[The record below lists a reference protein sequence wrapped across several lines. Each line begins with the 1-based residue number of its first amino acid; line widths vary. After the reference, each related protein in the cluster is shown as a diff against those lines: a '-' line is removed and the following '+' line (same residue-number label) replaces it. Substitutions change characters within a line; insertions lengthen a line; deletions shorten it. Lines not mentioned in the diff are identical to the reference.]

1 MFYEAISRYRS
12 YSRHLS
18 LYLYINYIDNDL
30 ICVRRIVLYLPTNE
44 TSNRIAESTDYIGN
58 NFFDRQNS
66 GDATEGTRGRLDS
79 QRRSKVSIRGINAW
93 FGSKQALRN
102 INLDIEENA
111 ATAFMGPSGCG
122 KTTLIRCMNRMH
134 EMTPGARARGQII
147 LDGIDIYD
155 RSIDPVIIKRRIGMV
170 FQKPNPFPTM
180 SIFDNV
186 AAGLKLNG
194 IKDKELIREIVEESL
209 DGAGLWEE
217 VKNELDKPGMSLSG
231 GQQQRLC
238 IARALAMQPEILLM
252 DEPTSALDPIAS
264 SKIEDLVH
272 KLKKDLTIIMVTHNM
287 QQAARVADRA
297 AFMYLGEVIE
307 YGFTK
312 QIFQNPEQE
321 LTEKFVSGKFG

>member
-1 MFYEAISRYRS
+1 MSYDILVIVYRWQDFRYI
-12 YSRHLS
+12 
-18 LYLYINYIDNDL
+18 LYIIYIDKHL
-30 ICVRRIVLYLPTNE
+30 IYVSRRIFYLPAKE
-44 TSNRIAESTDYIGN
+44 TSNRISENARPIGDN
-58 NFFDRQNS
+58 LSVNEITSSAVETAKSIQ
-66 GDATEGTRGRLDS
+66 EP
-79 QRRSKVSIRGINAW
+79 QRRSKVSIKGINAW
-93 FGSKQALRN
+93 FGTKQALKN
-102 INLDIEENA
+102 INMEIEENS

-122 KTTLIRCMNRMH
+122 KTTLIRCLNRMH
-134 EMTPGARARGQII
+134 EMTPGAKAKGQVI

-155 RSIDPVIIKRRIGMV
+155 KSIDPVVIKRRIGMV

-186 AAGLKLNG
+186 AAGLRLNG
-194 IKDKELIREIVEESL
+194 IKDKKLIKEIVEESL
-209 DGAGLWEE
+209 QGAGLWEE
-217 VKNELDKPGMSLSG
+217 VKNELDKPGMGLSG

-272 KLKKDLTIIMVTHNM
+272 ELKKDLTIIIVTHNM

-297 AFMYLGEVIE
+297 AFMYLGELIE

-312 QIFQNPEQE
+312 QIFQYPKQE
-321 LTEKFVSGKFG
+321 LTENFVSGKFG